1 VITKALTIAA
11 VLVVAVANVNAD
23 FVGFGSDGWYQ
34 VKLDGTEGATASTD
48 YLVIDIYAQ
57 FNDQESDGVSPTK
70 ATLLSLFHSD
80 ISMSDGRHF
89 NHGDTDGGSWKPQS
103 SLDLPSAG
111 SHPGVDSFVLIGG
124 SPGDLNNTEFDY
136 NFDSSASGQVPTGG
150 GWYTGVPAELQGRVD
165 DDLRTWVGRF
175 GIFNNDSIG
184 ESIKF
189 SARASY
195 NYGLGTGTFFGGSSS
210 ITVAIPDALI
220 IPEPSALLLIGVG
233 WAGLATIRKR
243 FGGEPV
249 CPQSLIARRR
259 PPR

>member
-1 VITKALTIAA
+1 MIARALTIAA
-11 VLVVAVANVNAD
+11 VVVAAVANVNAD
-23 FVGFGSDGWYQ
+23 FVGFGSDGWYG
-34 VKLDGTEGATASTD
+34 VKVDGTEGATASIE

-57 FNDQESDGVSPTK
+57 FNNQDSGGYSHTK

-89 NHGDTDGGSWKPQS
+89 NHEDTDGGSWKPQS

-111 SHPGVDSFVLIGG
+111 SHPGVDSFLLIGG
-124 SPGDLNNTEFDY
+124 APGASNNTEFEPGF
-136 NFDSSASGQVPTGG
+136 NPSGSDQVPTGG

-175 GIFNNDSIG
+175 GILNNDAMG

-189 SARASY
+189 SSRASY
-195 NYGLGTGTFFGGSSS
+195 NYGLGTFFGSSS
-210 ITVAIPDALI
+210 SINVAIPDALI
-220 IPEPSALLLIGVG
+220 IPEPSVPWLTGMG
-233 WAGLATIRKR
+233 GAGLATIRKR

-249 CPQSLIARRR
+249 CPRSLVARRR